1 MTNHG
6 RWVVTAA
13 HCVHGLSDKE
23 ADDVWVRVGDHDN
36 SDPGDTQVEHQHRMS
51 REFLNFGIDK
61 LILPLS
67 LRLRL

>member
-1 MTNHG
+1 MTNIVC

-36 SDPGDTQVEHQHRMS
+36 SDPGDTQVEHQAHHVS
-51 REFLNFGIDK
+51 
-61 LILPLS
+61 
-67 LRLRL
+67 